1 MSEASVHLS
10 YVPLAHIFE
19 RSVLLLCLS
28 SGAAVGFYHGVQ
40 DGLLN
45 DLRVL
50 RPTVLCGLPGAF
62 RLLYRKYRT
71 VERHFFPLYRALVRW
86 AWRRKRLALAS
97 GARNSQPILDRLF
110 FGDINKSLGGRIEPL
125 LVCDR
130 DLDEE
135 VREFLQVTLGAT
147 VLATFGFPEAGGLV
161 ALQTLQDDAA
171 NAAAGAFGADGD
183 DGQFYRW
190 GARDAVADDVGPPLP
205 CNECKLVPIS
215 PAALGAEDD
224 GDGAHH
230 AAAAATF
237 EGERY
242 GELYLRGANS
252 FEGYHGRAHLTAEA
266 YDSERWLKT
275 GYVCT
280 WGARGGLKILGKRNT
295 FLRPEGEQFVSAQRL
310 ESIYAHR
317 CPMVHQIWIH
327 SDPSRPLVAVVA
339 LDQEALFRW
348 HQAAGVDPR
357 DVTANAPRIAAALV
371 EQLEGVA
378 ARCRLQPWERVR
390 AVHVV
395 ETLEKGDGA
404 YSQLSTPTFA
414 LRRRFL
420 KEQYQHELT
429 RLYVEQL
436 GFGDGETKDEEATE
450 ARRQSGTGVTLAPPR
465 PPRNGHAQPDWLS
478 ESGEEF
484 RRQLEQPTKRSDAV
498 EHNGWAECLQ
508 NAGNSHVT

>member
-1 MSEASVHLS
+1 M
-10 YVPLAHIFE
+10 
-19 RSVLLLCLS
+19 
-28 SGAAVGFYHGVQ
+28 
-40 DGLLN
+40 
-45 DLRVL
+45 
-50 RPTVLCGLPGAF
+50 
-62 RLLYRKYRT
+62 
-71 VERHFFPLYRALVRW
+71 
-86 AWRRKRLALAS
+86 
-97 GARNSQPILDRLF
+97 
-110 FGDINKSLGGRIEPL
+110 
-125 LVCDR
+125 VCDR

-215 PAALGAEDD
+215 PAALGA
-224 GDGAHH
+224 GRRRRRAPRLHRH
-230 AAAAATF
+230 
-237 EGERY
+237 
-242 GELYLRGANS
+242 LRGRAVRRALPARRQ
-252 FEGYHGRAHLTAEA
+252 FVRGVHGRAHLTAEA

-450 ARRQSGTGVTLAPPR
+450 ARRQSGSGITLAPPR
-465 PPRNGHAQPDWLS
+465 PGGHAQPDWLS
-478 ESGEEF
+478 EWEEF
-484 RRQLEQPTKRSDAV
+484 AGGWSRQSAATPSNTWMGRVSAERRRALRSQDTAWEV
-498 EHNGWAECLQ
+498 L
-508 NAGNSHVT
+508 